1 MVALCLVGH
10 LLLPA
15 KSADS
20 EERHWQVLQ
29 RLQQKVTLTQLYPQ
43 LKIRTIPLTL
53 PKEP

>member
-1 MVALCLVGH
+1 MIAFCLIGH

-15 KSADS
+15 KAPDS

-53 PKEP
+53 REEP